1 MPKSPCCSAKPN
13 RACSSNSK
21 SSKRRVPSRIL
32 DVGSGPGRASGVMK
46 GRWPKS
52 EVIALDIALPMLR
65 QVPKHTRFWRPVKRV
80 CAEAAHLPF
89 ADNSIDLIFSNLCLQ
104 WVPDLP
110 AALAEFRRVLR
121 EDGLLLFSS
130 FGPDT
135 LIELRE
141 AYLQAGERHPPL
153 SPFAAIQQVGD
164 AMIAAGFRN
173 PVLDRDLFTL
183 TYPRRDVPAARIA
196 RHRRRRC
203 ARAAAARPGRQV
215 TPGADD
221 RRLRN
226 AAPGRPPAEHLGSDH
241 RDGLG
246 AGSRERRGGKATP
259 MSPASRPIPREA
271 ASDSPLTIRCRDSA
285 RAWRRVA
292 LRPAPGSSR
301 APLRR
306 PRCRRA

>member
-1 MPKSPCCSAKPN
+1 M
-13 RACSSNSK
+13 SNSGRPPIFDRRRLQHSFGRAAAGYAEVAVLQREAESRLLEQLEVLEAK
-21 SSKRRVPSRIL
+21 VPRRVL

-46 GRWPKS
+46 GRWPKCD
-52 EVIALDIALPMLR
+52 VIALDIALPMLR
-65 QVPKHTRFWRPVKRV
+65 QVPKNTRFWRPIKRV

-141 AYLQAGERHPPL
+141 AYLQSGERQPPL

-183 TYPRRDVPAARIA
+183 TYPEVMPLLRELRAIGAGDARVQ
-196 RHRRRRC
+196 RRRGLGGKSRQS
-203 ARAAAARPGRQV
+203 RMIAAYETFREQGVLPSTWEVITAMAW
-215 TPGADD
+215 
-221 RRLRN
+221 
-226 AAPGRPPAEHLGSDH
+226 APGPGTPRREGAADVASFPAD
-241 RDGLG
+241 RIP
-246 AGSRERRGGKATP
+246 RRG
-259 MSPASRPIPREA
+259 R
-271 ASDSPLTIRCRDSA
+271 
-285 RAWRRVA
+285 
-292 LRPAPGSSR
+292 
-301 APLRR
+301 
-306 PRCRRA
+306 

>member
-1 MPKSPCCSAKPN
+1 MSTPSRPPVFDRRRLQHSFG
-13 RACSSNSK
+13 RAAAGYAEVAVLQRETESRLLEQLEVLETK
-21 SSKRRVPSRIL
+21 IPSRIL

-141 AYLQAGERHPPL
+141 AYLQSGERNPPL

-173 PVLDRDLFTL
+173 PVLDRDQFML
-183 TYPRRDVPAARIA
+183 TYADAMSLLRELRAIGAGDARVQRPRGLGGKSRQARMIAAYETLRHEGRLPSTWEVITAMAWAPGPGTPRREGNADVASFPANR
-196 RHRRRRC
+196 
-203 ARAAAARPGRQV
+203 
-215 TPGADD
+215 
-221 RRLRN
+221 
-226 AAPGRPPAEHLGSDH
+226 
-241 RDGLG
+241 
-246 AGSRERRGGKATP
+246 
-259 MSPASRPIPREA
+259 IPR
-271 ASDSPLTIRCRDSA
+271 R
-285 RAWRRVA
+285 
-292 LRPAPGSSR
+292 SR
-301 APLRR
+301 
-306 PRCRRA
+306 